1 MFLTGR
7 FIIPL
12 LFTTHLAIPFPRIRI
27 PCGVTHHLSQVGL
40 GMQVAANFRN
50 GNEPFCANCK
60 AFTQE
65 LSSLLS
71 CDMLLQCTC
80 TTLASSQRVWLRLD
94 LRARVA

>member
-27 PCGVTHHLSQVGL
+27 PCGVTHHLSQGGF
-40 GMQVAANFRN
+40 GMQVATNFRS
-50 GNEPFCANCK
+50 GNEALYANCK

-65 LSSLLS
+65 LS
-71 CDMLLQCTC
+71 
-80 TTLASSQRVWLRLD
+80 RWLHLD